1 MLETTCPG
9 CRLTIKAP
17 YALAD
22 HTVQC
27 PKCAASVRIPS
38 AFLEE
43 VPTPQETRPPA
54 VVPLSIGWENGVKT
68 LAVPNDALPADRTPT
83 SAASSGNPAPKVAD
97 GGYNLKEFLVIGGIL
112 GGAAALL
119 LIALLLWPSSTP
131 KPTPQVPA
139 LAQPVPVQP
148 PITEVAITP
157 PATAA
162 AVAVEPAA
170 LTALPAAPTALPAAP
185 EPVPAAAPATVVAA
199 PQQELLPDPAPEP
212 TSYPVFVSESITIVT
227 LRLAD
232 RIAYAPGLASE
243 QFRPGFVGVR
253 PEGLRCQKCGRPS
266 GPGTLRCPVCGQPLT
281 GPTVRSD
288 QPMTPA
294 FREPPRPSLAEMLAS
309 ARSMQVDFVQFV
321 KDPARSYDGTGFPR
335 QNQAASLPDQ
345 TVPMRCLIMRLTPP
359 AAITDLA
366 DLSIDLPMT
375 AAQVAAGG
383 ALSTT
388 KRIQPMLF
396 GLKTGK
402 SQAGVD
408 IATADLLFLKTLPQ
422 EASTQISA
430 VLWLVPSDLGFA
442 RFRGLGSANALT
454 IANALDESEIKELAG
469 AVRKSAESLRKDRET
484 RAEEEKARRAAQAE
498 RDKEQR
504 RLYEERRS
512 LDEARQAKLR
522 SEEQAAA
529 SATRVALEKAQL
541 ESRIASEKAE
551 LEKKLAS
558 DKAQQES
565 LALRNALKAKQPTV
579 TVRALVVSDAATGAL
594 VGSTL
599 DVIVICPPHQA
610 PRANP
615 NDGCIFAD
623 PQVGPQMRR
632 SMSEAG
638 RLVNLRRAGAAWLPL
653 ECSFSDKYVA
663 KDGGSAG
670 TAFALG
676 MLSLIDGFTV
686 DPAFTVTGDIVV
698 NGTVQPVGGVDAKLR
713 AARNAR
719 CRIAAIP
726 SENAT
731 ALADLALQ
739 GEEDL
744 CTMIQIFKVRD
755 IDEVVA
761 LARLDRSGSVAEA
774 CAGFAALAPRFAG
787 GVATALKDTVVIG
800 DLRRISALAPN
811 HLSAKH
817 LLDRAAGTLPKTLSL
832 TSTWKKL
839 DEINAQIVLSAINRL
854 EQRVSDVADNP
865 MHGLLAQFESLHR
878 IADPSLWKV
887 ISATEDWMKTLVAK
901 VDLQCRFNADPA
913 LANRALEKD
922 RLENFQKTLNNK
934 AAKVRESYLALGRDV
949 QFLER
954 IR

>member
-9 CRLTIKAP
+9 CRLVIKAP

-22 HTVQC
+22 HTVTC
-27 PKCAASVRIPS
+27 PKCRAAVRIPS

-43 VPTPQETRPPA
+43 VPTQPQAEPPA
-54 VVPLSIGWENGVKT
+54 VQPLSVGWESGART
-68 LAVPNDALPADRTPT
+68 MAIPNDALPADRVPP
-83 SAASSGNPAPKVAD
+83 SAPLAAPKAKTPD
-97 GGYNLKEFLVIGGIL
+97 GGYNLKEFLVMGGIL
-112 GGAAALL
+112 GGAAAAILV
-119 LIALLLWPSSTP
+119 ALLLWPGSTP
-131 KPTPQVPA
+131 KQKPPA
-139 LAQPVPVQP
+139 EPVLVQPVPDQTSP
-148 PITEVAITP
+148 AAAIAATAT
-157 PATAA
+157 ATAA
-162 AVAVEPAA
+162 EVSAEPAPLA
-170 LTALPAAPTALPAAP
+170 TKPSQPDPVAAVVPPPAAPVA
-185 EPVPAAAPATVVAA
+185 VPQP
-199 PQQELLPDPAPEP
+199 ELLPDPAPEP
-212 TSYPVFVSESITIVT
+212 TTYPVFVSESISIVT

-232 RIAYAPGLASE
+232 RIAYAPGLVPE
-243 QFRPGFVGVR
+243 QFRPGFTGVR
-253 PEGLRCQKCGRPS
+253 PEILRCQKCGRPS
-266 GPGTLRCPVCGQPLT
+266 GPGTQRCPVCGQPLT
-281 GPTVRSD
+281 APARSD
-288 QPMTPA
+288 LAAAPT
-294 FREPPRPSLAEMLAS
+294 FREPPKPSLAEMLAS
-309 ARSMQVDFVQFV
+309 VRSVQVDFAQFL
-321 KDPARSYDGTGFPR
+321 KDPARSYDGPGFPR
-335 QNQAASLPDQ
+335 QNQATSLPDQ

-359 AAITDLA
+359 AALTDLA
-366 DLSIDLPMT
+366 DLSMDVPMT
-375 AAQVAAGG
+375 ATQVAAGG
-383 ALSTT
+383 ALSAN

-454 IANALDESEIKELAG
+454 VANALDENEIKDLSS
-469 AVRKSAESLRKDRET
+469 AVRTATETLRKDREV

-504 RLYEERRS
+504 RLYDERRS

-522 SEEQAAA
+522 SEEQEAA
-529 SATRVALEKAQL
+529 SASRVALEKAQL
-541 ESRIASEKAE
+541 ERKIASEKAE
-551 LEKKLAS
+551 LEKKAAS
-558 DKAQQES
+558 DKAQQEV
-565 LALRNALKAKQPTV
+565 LALRNAIKAKQPTV

-599 DVIVICPPHQA
+599 DVIVICPPHEA
-610 PRANP
+610 PRQNP
-615 NDGCIFAD
+615 NDGCTFAD

-638 RLVNLRRAGAAWLPL
+638 RLVNLRRAGAAWLPM

-686 DPAFTVTGDIVV
+686 DPVFTVTGDIVV

-726 SENAT
+726 GENAA

-744 CTMIQIFKVRD
+744 CTTIQIFKVRD
-755 IDEVVA
+755 IDEVVE
-761 LARLDRSGSVAEA
+761 LARLDRRGQVAEA
-774 CAGFAALAPRFAG
+774 CAGFAGLAPRFAS
-787 GVATALKDTVVIG
+787 GVAAALKDEWVIG
-800 DLRRISALAPN
+800 ELRRISALAPN

-817 LLDRAAGTLPKTLSL
+817 LLDRASGTLPRTLSL
-832 TSTWKKL
+832 TSSWMKL
-839 DEINAQIVLSAINRL
+839 DEINAQILLSAVNRL
-854 EQRVSDVADNP
+854 EQRVTEVSDNP
-865 MHGLLAQFESLHR
+865 IPGLLTQFDVLQR
-878 IADPSLWKV
+878 IADPSLGKV

-913 LANRALEKD
+913 LAKRLVEQD
-922 RLENFQKTLNNK
+922 RMANLQKTLNNK

-954 IR
+954 VR